1 MNRFHIQLLCTILI
15 GVLSST
21 IVAQPTRQDTLKE
34 LLRKVDILT
43 RMLEQQQLGEVAGE
57 ETQPT
62 GGVGPAASHIY
73 SQKRNGA
80 SLAGYGEIVYRNYSA
95 TRDNDRKSDKTDQI
109 DYLRNVLYVG
119 YKFNNRFL
127 FNSEIEIEHAV
138 VGEEGPGEVALEF
151 GYIEAILS
159 QALTIRGGMLLIPV
173 GIINELHEPPTFFGV
188 LRPRTARQII
198 PTTWRSTGIGLLG
211 STSNGFS
218 YRLYLVE
225 GLNAV
230 NFSASGIR
238 SGRQSGA
245 KAIAEDFALTGRLE
259 YAGIPGLT
267 LGASFFTG
275 NSGQGL
281 TDSTGKEIQ
290 ANTSL
295 IALHGILRRNG
306 LELRALYAMSSL
318 SDVTRLNQTLG
329 LKGNASIGKRQRG
342 FYMTAA
348 YDALRLIAPGSEA
361 QLLPYFQYD
370 ALDTQDDIPAGF
382 TKNPANRQSI
392 VTIGVL
398 FKPIPRIGLKIDYLN
413 RNNDAGDAIDQWNV
427 GLSYLF

>member
-1 MNRFHIQLLCTILI
+1 MKRFHIRLLCTLLVVI
-15 GVLSST
+15 ST
-21 IVAQPTRQDTLKE
+21 TVFAQTTRQDTLKE
-34 LLRKVDILT
+34 LMRKVDILT
-43 RMLEQQQLGEVAGE
+43 RMLEKQQLGEVARRE
-57 ETQPT
+57 YKPT
-62 GGVGPAASHIY
+62 AGVGPAASHIY
-73 SQKRNGA
+73 YKKGSGV
-80 SLAGYGEIVYRNYSA
+80 SLAGYGEIVYQNYSA
-95 TRDNDRKSDKTDQI
+95 TKDDAQSSNKTDQI
-109 DYLRNVLYVG
+109 DYLRNILYVG

-127 FNSEIEIEHAV
+127 FNAEIEIEHAV
-138 VGEEGPGEVALEF
+138 AGEDGPGEVAMEF
-151 GYIEAILS
+151 GYIDAILS
-159 QALTIRGGMLLIPV
+159 PTITIRGGMMLIPV

-188 LRPRTARQII
+188 LRPQTARQII
-198 PTTWRSTGIGLLG
+198 PTTWRSNGIGLLG
-211 STSNGFS
+211 STSSGIS

-230 NFSASGIR
+230 NYSSRGIR

-295 IALHGILRRNG
+295 IALHGILRRSG
-306 LELRALYAMSSL
+306 LELRVLYAMSSL
-318 SDVTRLNQTLG
+318 SDVTRLNQTMG
-329 LKGNASIGKRQRG
+329 LTGDASIGKRQRG
-342 FYMTAA
+342 FYITAA
-348 YDALRLIAPGSEA
+348 YDVLRLIRPGSEA

-370 ALDTQDDIPAGF
+370 ALDTQDDIPEGF
-382 TKNPANRQSI
+382 TKNPANRQSL

-398 FKPIPRIGLKIDYLN
+398 FKPISRIGLKIDYIN
-413 RNNDAGDAIDQWNV
+413 RDNDAGNAIDQWNV